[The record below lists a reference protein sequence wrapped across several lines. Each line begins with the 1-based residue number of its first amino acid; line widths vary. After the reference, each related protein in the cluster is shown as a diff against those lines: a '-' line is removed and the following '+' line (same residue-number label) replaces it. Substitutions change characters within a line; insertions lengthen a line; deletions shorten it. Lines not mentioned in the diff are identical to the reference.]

1 MTLCYWQ
8 LFSKIGFHHFLQ
20 LWLHNSLQ
28 NFKNILRV
36 NREYC
41 CLQAYIQA
49 YTHTY
54 RHTDDSTPNILK
66 SFDSKMVNKL
76 LKNELYRYLMSQ
88 FYDYVNFHS
97 FTRFSKLNAIHIT
110 FCVLVV
116 FVFFVLLDCT
126 GFLVHVDK
134 FSSNIKRRIFEFG
147 VRQNFLLKN
156 IKSSMLG
163 ERPTWL

>member
-1 MTLCYWQ
+1 M
-8 LFSKIGFHHFLQ
+8 
-20 LWLHNSLQ
+20 Q

-41 CLQAYIQA
+41 CLQAYLQA

-54 RHTDDSTPNILK
+54 RHIDDSTPNILT

-76 LKNELYRYLMSQ
+76 SKNELYRYLMSQ

-97 FTRFSKLNAIHIT
+97 FDTVFKIKYYSHYFLYLSG
-110 FCVLVV
+110 FC
-116 FVFFVLLDCT
+116 FFYSFRLYWISCT
-126 GFLVHVDK
+126 CRQIQQQYQAQDIRVWY
-134 FSSNIKRRIFEFG
+134 

-163 ERPTWL
+163 ERPT